1 MYRVAH
7 FLIYAVVGANV
18 VGIIDLSLHQ
28 PEMMIGEFQTQI
40 SRQARLLENKKILN
54 MITIGIKRRL
64 KFDYKYFGTSVIFC
78 FTIFHQIVHRLI

>member
-64 KFDYKYFGTSVIFC
+64 MITNILEIVSYFALPF
-78 FTIFHQIVHRLI
+78 FTKLFTG

>member
-64 KFDYKYFGTSVIFC
+64 NLITNILELVSYFALPF
-78 FTIFHQIVHRLI
+78 FTKLFTG